1 MRRSAVVIIVLA
13 LSGTGVGAWVSS
25 MANSTPSADVTG
37 SSVVG
42 TADLPVPVPPPDAST
57 VDPKKQLGTIE
68 IPRLKVTQKVMY
80 GVTMPTFDH
89 GVGWWPGTAE
99 PGQFGNMVLGGHRT
113 TAPRPFRYLDRIKP
127 GDEIIVTSDMGRFV
141 YRARE
146 TRIVDDSALWIVDQ
160 KPGYTA
166 TLFACHPVGS
176 TAQRI
181 VVFADLERPT

>member
-1 MRRSAVVIIVLA
+1 MASM
-13 LSGTGVGAWVSS
+13 TQSS
-25 MANSTPSADVTG
+25 PPSADTTTTTAVTE
-37 SSVVG
+37 
-42 TADLPVPVPPPDAST
+42 AKELPVPEPPPPASA
-57 VDPKKQLGTIE
+57 VDPVRELGTIE
-68 IPRLKVTQKVMY
+68 IPRLKVEQKLMY
-80 GVTMPTFDH
+80 GIAMPTFDK

-113 TAPRPFRYLDRIKP
+113 TAPRPFRYLEKVKP
-127 GDEIIVTSDMGRFV
+127 GDEIVITTDKGKFV

-146 TRIVDDSALWIVDQ
+146 TKIVDDSAMWIVDQ

-181 VVFADLERPT
+181 VVFADLDRSA